1 MDPSNPAPGGPEPA
15 RPLADV
21 RLDDKFTADRG
32 RILLNGTQALLRLLL
47 VQRRRDAAAG
57 LDTAGYVTGYR
68 GSPLGGLDQALWS
81 QRTLLEAAP
90 VRFQPGLNEDLA
102 ATAVWGTQQAPGMPG
117 ATVDGVFALWYG
129 KGPGVDRSGDPVR
142 HANRQGTAPHG
153 GVLMAFGDDHGAK
166 SSTVTQQSEPLLAG
180 LGVPVLYPASV
191 QEILDLGLHG
201 WALSRFAG
209 TWVGFKCV
217 NEILE
222 TTASAEADHAA
233 RVAIVQPGDVARPP
247 QGLHLQLAFD
257 PVGEE
262 ARLVAYRLPAVHAYA
277 RANRLDRVDLGQPGA
292 RLGIVSAGKAAVDV
306 RHALARL
313 GIDEANAAQHG
324 VALYRPRLIWPLE
337 PTALADFASGCETLL
352 VVEEK
357 LPFLEPQVASALFNL
372 PADRRPRLLGKR
384 DQGGAPLVPAHGQLD
399 PASVARLLARLLG
412 ERDDP
417 PEGLAERLAETGA
430 CRAQG
435 APAPSPV
442 RRLPYFCAGCPHN
455 TSTKVPEGSV
465 ALSGIGCHTMAL
477 WMDRDTLPPTQM
489 GGEGANWNGIAPFTT
504 TPHVFQNIGD
514 GTYAHSGLLAIR
526 AAVAAGTRI
535 TYKLLYNDAVAMT
548 GGQPVEGSFTVPE
561 IARQLLAERVRRVV
575 VVSDDV
581 DRYRGAL
588 ALPERVDLFH
598 RDRLDEV
605 QRALRGTDG
614 TTVLIYDQV
623 CATEK
628 RRRRKRGRL
637 EDPPRAVM
645 INHRVCEG
653 CGDCS
658 VQANCVALVAR
669 ETPFGRKRQVDQ
681 SVCNKDYS
689 CLRGFCPALVTIEGG
704 RRRRPVTA
712 ALDETLFVDLP
723 PPPRRDGEAS
733 ILVTGIGGTGVV
745 TVGALLSMAAH
756 LEGRSA
762 QVFDLTGLAQKNG
775 AVFSH
780 LRIGGSADGR
790 RAARFGAGETDLLL
804 GCDLVVA
811 ASDEALATYAGPRTR
826 TVVNT
831 AVVPTAQL
839 QLDPDADVHAQE
851 LLARIAG
858 ASDGRP
864 ATFDAAGHAWRLLG
878 DTIGS
883 NLFLVGAALQLGLL
897 PVSAAALER
906 AIELNGVAVPLNRD
920 ALRLGRLAAWAPD
933 RLAALAGGGTEPE
946 VTPPA
951 DLEGLLEMHRREL
964 TAYQDAALAARH
976 RALVERV
983 AARESAVAPGTTEL
997 ACTVARGHYRVLAC
1011 KDEYEVA
1018 RLHADPAFTAEVA
1031 ASFEGDYRIV
1041 HHLAP
1046 PWLGRPDPRTG
1057 RTPKRA
1063 FGPWVRSLFP
1073 WLARLHRL
1081 RGTPLDPFSRTDERR
1096 EERQLVADYE
1106 RLVAQL
1112 LDGLDAGN
1120 HDAAV
1125 EIAALV
1131 GKVRGFG
1138 PVKRAALATY
1148 RREVAQRLADFAS
1161 GTPGATR

>member
-1 MDPSNPAPGGPEPA
+1 MDPSTPAPGGPEPA
-15 RPLADV
+15 QPLADV
-21 RLDDKFTADRG
+21 RLDDKFTADHG

-57 LDTAGYVTGYR
+57 LDTAGFVTGYR
-68 GSPLGGLDQALWS
+68 GSPLGGLDQALWG
-81 QRTLLEAAP
+81 QKALLDAAP

-102 ATAVWGTQQAPGMPG
+102 ATAIWGTQQAPQMPN

-142 HANRQGTAPHG
+142 HANRQGTAPLG

-222 TTASAEADHAA
+222 TTATAEADHHA
-233 RVAIVQPGDVARPP
+233 RVSVVLPDDVARPAA
-247 QGLHLQLAFD
+247 GLHLQLAFD

-262 ARLVAYRLPAVHAYA
+262 ARLVEYRLPAVHAYA
-277 RANRLDRVDLGQPGA
+277 RANRLDRVELGRSGA

-313 GIDEANAAQHG
+313 GIDETNAERHG
-324 VALYRPRLIWPLE
+324 IALYRPRLIWPLE
-337 PTALADFASGCETLL
+337 PTALADFARGCETLL

-372 PADRRPRLLGKR
+372 PAERRPRLLGKR
-384 DQGGAPLVPAHGQLD
+384 DLFGTPLVPAHGQLD
-399 PASVARLLARLLG
+399 PICVARLLARVLLA
-412 ERDDP
+412 RNDP
-417 PEGLAERLAETGA
+417 PAGLAERLAAVEAAAAPRDAATGTA
-430 CRAQG
+430 
-435 APAPSPV
+435 

-455 TSTKVPEGSV
+455 TSTKVPAGSL
-465 ALSGIGCHTMAL
+465 AMSGIGCHTMAL

-489 GGEGANWNGIAPFTT
+489 GGEGAPWNGIAPFTT

-548 GGQPVEGSFTVPE
+548 GGQPVEGSFSVPE

-575 VVSDDV
+575 VVSDDIAK
-581 DRYRGAL
+581 YHGQL
-588 ALPERVDLFH
+588 ALPAGVDLFH
-598 RDRLDEV
+598 RDRLDAV
-605 QRALRGTDG
+605 QRELREIDG

-704 RRRRPVTA
+704 QRRRPVAT
-712 ALDETLFVDLP
+712 ALDDALFAGLP
-723 PPPRRDGEAS
+723 PPARRGGETS

-756 LEGRSA
+756 LEGQAA

-780 LRIGGSADGR
+780 LRIGGYGDAR
-790 RAARFGAGETDLLL
+790 RTARFGAGETDLLL

-811 ASDEALATYAGPRTR
+811 ASDEALATYAGQRTR
-826 TVVNT
+826 AVVNT

-839 QLDPDADVHAQE
+839 QLDPDAEVHAHD
-851 LLARIAG
+851 LLTRIGA

-864 ATFDAAGHAWRLLG
+864 ATFDAAGHARRLLG

-897 PVSAAALER
+897 PVGAEALER
-906 AIELNGVAVPLNRD
+906 AIELNGVATQLNRD
-920 ALRLGRLAAWAPD
+920 ALRLGRLAAWAPE
-933 RLAALAGGGTEPE
+933 RLDDLAGTGAEQSAIGDT
-946 VTPPA
+946 
-951 DLEGLLEMHRREL
+951 DLASLLELHRQEL
-964 TAYQDAALAARH
+964 TAYQDAGLAARH

-983 AARESAVAPGTTEL
+983 AAREADAVPGATDLACAVASG
-997 ACTVARGHYRVLAC
+997 YFRVLAC

-1018 RLHADPAFTAEVA
+1018 RLHADPAFAREVDA
-1031 ASFEGDYRIV
+1031 AFDGDYRIV

-1063 FGPWVRSLFP
+1063 FNPWLRRVFP
-1073 WLARLHRL
+1073 LLARLRRL
-1081 RGTPLDPFSRTDERR
+1081 RGTPFDPFGYAAERR
-1096 EERQLVADYE
+1096 EERRLTADYE
-1106 RLVAQL
+1106 RLVMRL
-1112 LDGLDAGN
+1112 LDGLDAGR
-1120 HDAAV
+1120 HAESV
-1125 EIAALV
+1125 EIATLIE
-1131 GKVRGFG
+1131 KVRGFG
-1138 PVKRAALATY
+1138 PVKSAAIAAY
-1148 RREVAQRLADFAS
+1148 QREVEARLARYGS
-1161 GTPGATR
+1161 GTTT

>member
-1 MDPSNPAPGGPEPA
+1 
-15 RPLADV
+15 V
-21 RLDDKFTADRG
+21 RLDDKFTADHG

-57 LDTAGYVTGYR
+57 LDTAGFVTGYR
-68 GSPLGGLDQALWS
+68 GSPLGGLDQALWG
-81 QRTLLEAAP
+81 QKALLDAAP

-102 ATAVWGTQQAPGMPG
+102 ATAIWGTQQAPQMPN

-142 HANRQGTAPHG
+142 HANRQGTAPLG

-222 TTASAEADHAA
+222 TTATAEADHHA
-233 RVAIVQPGDVARPP
+233 RVSVVLPDDVARPAA
-247 QGLHLQLAFD
+247 GLHLQLAFD

-262 ARLVAYRLPAVHAYA
+262 ARLVEYRLPAVHAYA
-277 RANRLDRVDLGQPGA
+277 RANRLDRVELGRAGA

-313 GIDEANAAQHG
+313 GIDETNAERHG
-324 VALYRPRLIWPLE
+324 IALYRPRLIWPLE
-337 PTALADFASGCETLL
+337 PTALADFARGCETLL

-372 PADRRPRLLGKR
+372 PAERRPRLLGKR
-384 DQGGAPLVPAHGQLD
+384 DLSGAPLVPAHGQLD
-399 PASVARLLARLLG
+399 PVCVARLLAHLLLA
-412 ERDDP
+412 RDDP
-417 PEGLAERLAETGA
+417 PAELAERLAA
-430 CRAQG
+430 VDAAA
-435 APAPSPV
+435 APRNATSGTA

-455 TSTKVPEGSV
+455 TSTKVPAGSL
-465 ALSGIGCHTMAL
+465 AMSGIGCHTMAL

-489 GGEGANWNGIAPFTT
+489 GGEGAPWNGIAPFTT

-526 AAVAAGTRI
+526 AA
-535 TYKLLYNDAVAMT
+535 LLYNDAVAMT
-548 GGQPVEGSFTVPE
+548 GGQPVEGSFSVPE

-575 VVSDDV
+575 VVSDDIAK
-581 DRYRGAL
+581 YHGQL
-588 ALPERVDLFH
+588 ALPAGVDLFH
-598 RDRLDEV
+598 RDRLDAV
-605 QRALRGTDG
+605 QRELREIDG

-704 RRRRPVTA
+704 QRRRPVAT
-712 ALDETLFVDLP
+712 ALDDALFAGLP
-723 PPPRRDGEAS
+723 PPARRGGETS

-756 LEGRSA
+756 LEGQAA

-780 LRIGGSADGR
+780 LRIGGYGDAR
-790 RAARFGAGETDLLL
+790 RTARFGAGETDLLL

-811 ASDEALATYAGPRTR
+811 ASDEALATYAGQRTR
-826 TVVNT
+826 AVVNT

-839 QLDPDADVHAQE
+839 QLDPDAEVHAHD
-851 LLARIAG
+851 LLTRIGA

-864 ATFDAAGHAWRLLG
+864 ATFDAAGHARRLLG

-897 PVSAAALER
+897 PVGAEALER
-906 AIELNGVAVPLNRD
+906 AIELNGVATQLNRD
-920 ALRLGRLAAWAPD
+920 ALRLGRLAAWAPE
-933 RLAALAGGGTEPE
+933 RLDDLAGTGAEQSAIGDT
-946 VTPPA
+946 
-951 DLEGLLEMHRREL
+951 DLASLLELHRQEL
-964 TAYQDAALAARH
+964 TAYQDAGLAARH

-983 AARESAVAPGTTEL
+983 AAREANAVPGATDLACAVASG
-997 ACTVARGHYRVLAC
+997 YFRVLAC

-1018 RLHADPAFTAEVA
+1018 RLHADPAFGLPHRPPPRAALVGPARPAHRAHAEAGVQSMAAPRLSVAGTTAA
-1031 ASFEGDYRIV
+1031 AAWHAVRPLRLRCRTPRG
-1041 HHLAP
+1041 AP
-1046 PWLGRPDPRTG
+1046 PDR
-1057 RTPKRA
+1057 
-1063 FGPWVRSLFP
+1063 
-1073 WLARLHRL
+1073 RLMR
-1081 RGTPLDPFSRTDERR
+1081 
-1096 EERQLVADYE
+1096 
-1106 RLVAQL
+1106 L
-1112 LDGLDAGN
+1112 LDGLDAGR
-1120 HDAAV
+1120 HAESV
-1125 EIAALV
+1125 EIATLIE
-1131 GKVRGFG
+1131 KVRGFG
-1138 PVKRAALATY
+1138 PVKSAAIAAY
-1148 RREVAQRLADFAS
+1148 QREVEARLARYGS
-1161 GTPGATR
+1161 GTTT